1 MGVMNRL
8 NKPYQSLPWERN
20 VAIKAERLVVLLVLC
35 AVLGV
40 GCGPT
45 ILIRHR
51 DITAH
56 HAKVRIDGNEPFELS
71 YGEARS
77 VRVDRGL
84 VRIRI
89 TQKDAVG
96 PWLPNGSAVLA
107 ADGDIVVT
115 LKPPAVT
122 VGVPA
127 SGAMPRV
134 APGSPPIV
142 RGGQ

>member
-1 MGVMNRL
+1 MGVMNCL
-8 NKPYQSLPWERN
+8 NKHYRSLPWESN

-35 AVLGV
+35 AVVGV

-45 ILIRHR
+45 LLIRHR

-56 HAKVRIDGNEPFELS
+56 NAKVRIDGNEPFELS

-77 VRVDRGL
+77 VRVRRGL

-96 PWLPNGSAVLA
+96 PWLPNGTAVLA

-115 LKPPAVT
+115 LKAPAVT

-127 SGAMPRV
+127 RPATSLVGPGA
-134 APGSPPIV
+134 PPIV